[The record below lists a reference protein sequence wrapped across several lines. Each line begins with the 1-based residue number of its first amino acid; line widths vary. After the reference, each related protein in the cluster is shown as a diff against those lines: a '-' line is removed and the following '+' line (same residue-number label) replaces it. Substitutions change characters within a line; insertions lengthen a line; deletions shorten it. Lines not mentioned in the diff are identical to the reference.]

1 METGSKKVLAIIP
14 ALNEAET
21 VAAVIAEIHSVVNC
35 DVLVIDDGSTDA
47 TVAIA
52 RNVGATVVSHPFNLG
67 VGAAIRTGLL
77 YADRLDYSVVVQ
89 IDADGQHDVNSA
101 IDLIEPALSGNA
113 DLILGSRF
121 ASGYQVSG
129 LRALGMRL
137 LSRIVSR
144 RIGVTITDTTSGF
157 RAFGPDAVGPFAR
170 AYPTEYLSDT
180 VEALL
185 IANDLGFRIEERPVT
200 MHPRL
205 GGQASAGWIRSSY
218 LMARLFL
225 VIAFHPLRR
234 SEVQGSHK

>member
-47 TVAIA
+47 TVVIA
-52 RNVGATVVSHPFNLG
+52 RNAGATVVSHPFNLG

-137 LSRIVSR
+137 SQIRQADSERLDRTLLGRSLGHIPLNISPTPSKRYSSQMTWVSGSRSGLSPCTHAWV
-144 RIGVTITDTTSGF
+144 
-157 RAFGPDAVGPFAR
+157 
-170 AYPTEYLSDT
+170 
-180 VEALL
+180 
-185 IANDLGFRIEERPVT
+185 
-200 MHPRL
+200 
-205 GGQASAGWIRSSY
+205 
-218 LMARLFL
+218 ARL
-225 VIAFHPLRR
+225 LRD
-234 SEVQGSHK
+234 GSGVAI